1 MTMPISRRSV
11 LTGAAA
17 AATLSAMPRMSAAAD
32 LKFKG
37 ELAIAGLLRTP
48 PDQAWAGLIKSFE
61 AAHPGITVKDTQY
74 PSDTFVALF
83 TAQQTAGKPADVLS
97 LNGQDLR
104 RYATN
109 GTLLAIDAAGIDLG
123 RFRPAALTTAQIN
136 GKTYGLPTN
145 SISGFPLF
153 FNRKV
158 LEKAGMDAPKSYEDM
173 LALRDKLKPLGIKV
187 FTHPGKVIYLW
198 PVWFFTTF
206 AQTTGNKSA
215 ERTIEILT
223 GKGKFTDPDVV
234 QALDLVFKFG
244 KDGLVPR
251 EVMSLDGPQA
261 LADFAAGHAAFWMQ
275 HESLVPQINQDKPA
289 GLDLDVMLMPKLVAA
304 DVKSQYP
311 GGPGAIVGVNAKS
324 DPDRQAAALAFI
336 DWATT
341 DAADEAEIKFGNG
354 TVPVNTGVKPIG
366 GGVVKKL
373 VGLSPNLVTYLDWN
387 WPPEI
392 TRSVQEG
399 IQGGVAGQV
408 SAAEAA
414 ESAQKTLDRL
424 VANGYKFL
432 Q

>member
-1 MTMPISRRSV
+1 MMSPISRRSV
-11 LTGAAA
+11 LATGVAAA
-17 AATLSAMPRMSAAAD
+17 SFAAMPRMSAAAD

-48 PDQAWAGLIKSFE
+48 PDQAWAQLIKDFE
-61 AAHPGITVKDTQY
+61 AAHPGVTIKDTQY
-74 PSDTFVALF
+74 PSETFVALF
-83 TAQQTAGKPADVLS
+83 TAQQAAGKSADILA

-109 GTLLAIDAAGIDLG
+109 GTLLPLDGAGIDLG
-123 RFRPAALTTAQIN
+123 RFRQAALSTTQIN

-145 SISGFPLF
+145 SLSGFPLF
-153 FNRKV
+153 VNKKV
-158 LEKAGMDAPKSYEDM
+158 LEKAGMDAPKSYDDM
-173 LALRDKLKPLGIKV
+173 IALRDKLKPLGIKV

-206 AQTTGNKSA
+206 AQTSGNRGA

-223 GKGKFTDPDVV
+223 GKAKFTDPDVV

-251 EVMSLDGPQA
+251 EVLSMDTPQA
-261 LADFAAGHAAFWMQ
+261 LADFSAGRAALWMQ
-275 HESLVPQINQDKPA
+275 HESVVNQINQDKPA

-311 GGPGAIVGVNAKS
+311 GGPGAVVGVNAKN
-324 DPDRQAAALAFI
+324 DPDRQAAAIAFI
-336 DWATT
+336 DSVTT
-341 DAADEAEIKFGNG
+341 DGADEAEIKFGAG
-354 TVPVNTGVKPIG
+354 TVPVNAAVKPIG
-366 GGVVKKL
+366 GGVVEKL
-373 VGLSPNLVTYLDWN
+373 VSLSPNFVTYLDWN

-392 TRSVQEG
+392 TRSFQEG
-399 IQGGVAGQV
+399 IQGGIAGQV
-408 SAAEAA
+408 SAADAA
-414 ESAQKTLDRL
+414 AAAQKSLDKL

-432 Q
+432 L

>member
-11 LTGAAA
+11 LAGGAA
-17 AATLSAMPRMSAAAD
+17 AATLAAMPRISAAAD

-48 PDQAWAGLIKSFE
+48 PDQAWAQLIKSFE
-61 AAHPGITVKDTQY
+61 AAHPGITVKETQY
-74 PSDTFVALF
+74 PSETFVALF
-83 TAQQTAGKPADVLS
+83 TAQQAASKPADVLS

-109 GTLLAIDAAGIDLG
+109 GTLLALDGAGIDLG
-123 RFRPAALTTAQIN
+123 RFRQSALSTTQIN
-136 GKTYGLPTN
+136 GKTYGLPTV

-153 FNRKV
+153 FNRNV
-158 LEKAGMDAPKSYEDM
+158 LEKAGTDAPKSYDDM
-173 LALRDKLKPLGIKV
+173 LALRDKLKPMGIKV
-187 FTHPGKVIYLW
+187 FTHPGKVLYLW

-206 AQTTGNKSA
+206 AQTSGNKGA
-215 ERTIEILT
+215 ERTIDILT

-234 QALDLVFKFG
+234 QALDLVFRFG

-251 EVMSLDGPQA
+251 EVLSMDTPQA
-261 LADFAAGHAAFWMQ
+261 LADFSSGRAAFWMQ

-311 GGPGAIVGVNAKS
+311 GGPGAVVAINAKS
-324 DPDRQAAALAFI
+324 DPDRQAAALAFV
-336 DWATT
+336 DFVTT

-354 TVPVNTGVKPIG
+354 TVPVNTAVKPVG
-366 GGVVKKL
+366 GGVVEKL
-373 VGLSPNLVTYLDWN
+373 VSLSPSLVTYLDWN

-392 TRSVQEG
+392 TRSVQES

-408 SAAEAA
+408 SAADAA
-414 ESAQKTLDRL
+414 ASVQKTLDRL

-432 Q
+432 L